1 MSVSAK
7 DKGTGKEQSIKI
19 EASSGLSDA
28 DIERMKKEAQEN
40 AAKDE
45 EAKQKIEKVN
55 AADALIFQTEKQLTE
70 YGDKIPADKK
80 QPIEEAL
87 AEVKSA
93 HAAQDVAAIDAS
105 MEKLNT
111 AWNAASQEIY
121 AAMNEGQQG
130 GAQAQPGA
138 DQGQANNDGVEDVDF
153 EEVK

>member
-1 MSVSAK
+1 MTMTTKATK
-7 DKGTGKEQSIKI
+7 YYII
-19 EASSGLSDA
+19 ETAYVGPNQD
-28 DIERMKKEAQEN
+28 ER
-40 AAKDE
+40 
-45 EAKQKIEKVN
+45 
-55 AADALIFQTEKQLTE
+55 ADAATIEIRTSPACANEGYKERPEGWCGTTEGWCGVVNDWAIYAHGE
-70 YGDKIPADKK
+70 YAT
-80 QPIEEAL
+80 IEEAL

-93 HAAQDVAAIDAS
+93 HAAQDAVAIDAS

>member
-1 MSVSAK
+1 MLRKNNKK
-7 DKGTGKEQSIKI
+7 DT
-19 EASSGLSDA
+19 LD
-28 DIERMKKEAQEN
+28 
-40 AAKDE
+40 
-45 EAKQKIEKVN
+45 IEKVN
-55 AADALIFQTEKQLTE
+55 QADSMIYQNKKQLKE

-93 HAAQDVAAIDAS
+93 HAAQDAVAIDAS

-130 GAQAQPGA
+130 GAQELPERELCIPQVPVERRRPCLRRGGESRSRCRGGSFCRRPLGRGA
-138 DQGQANNDGVEDVDF
+138 FRCAL
-153 EEVK
+153 

>member
-1 MSVSAK
+1 M
-7 DKGTGKEQSIKI
+7 
-19 EASSGLSDA
+19 
-28 DIERMKKEAQEN
+28 
-40 AAKDE
+40 
-45 EAKQKIEKVN
+45 
-55 AADALIFQTEKQLTE
+55 TE

>member
-1 MSVSAK
+1 MHKQKVQTLSEKVK
-7 DKGTGKEQSIKI
+7 QYRI
-19 EASSGLSDA
+19 E
-28 DIERMKKEAQEN
+28 KKLHCEITKN
-40 AAKDE
+40 
-45 EAKQKIEKVN
+45 KIEKVN

-93 HAAQDVAAIDAS
+93 HAAQDAVAIDAS